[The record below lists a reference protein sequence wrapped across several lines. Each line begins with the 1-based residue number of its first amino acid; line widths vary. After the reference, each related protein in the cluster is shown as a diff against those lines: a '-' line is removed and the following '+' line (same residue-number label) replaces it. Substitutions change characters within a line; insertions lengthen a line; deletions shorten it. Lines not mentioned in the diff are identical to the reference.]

1 MAQKD
6 DRIADLTAQL
16 NKADLRAS
24 QAAQNTY
31 LINQLKPCPE
41 PAYIVP
47 NPYCCNPTPTLAYT
61 AGCGC

>member
-6 DRIADLTAQL
+6 DRIADLMTQL
-16 NKADLRAS
+16 NRADLRAS

-47 NPYCCNPTPTLAYT
+47 NPYTCTPAPAYVT
-61 AGCGC
+61 GCGC

>member
-6 DRIADLTAQL
+6 DRIADLMTQL
-16 NKADLRAS
+16 NRADLRAS

-47 NPYCCNPTPTLAYT
+47 SPYAYTPTPAYVT
-61 AGCGC
+61 GCGC